1 MSVRSGKKTSRYPL
15 DVYKGFRI
23 IKVKIIEYYRSSF
36 SSGYTNFPEKIET
49 HYTFCKEGEEKRP
62 SQDYNAW
69 ADNKKEC
76 IECIDKFLAD
86 NTLYFTE
93 EELQKYVHG
102 PNHKNGYGFNRQSI
116 TKLFNDWKKADKR
129 IKILYEDRLTDANF
143 HSFCG
148 FLCANDVEGAQK
160 WIEEE
165 FAYREKF
172 EVYTKSPKTRIKDP
186 KALEEGIN
194 KAISDYLVKQGI
206 KGTSVQVRFC
216 ENW

>member
-1 MSVRSGKKTSRYPL
+1 MSVRSGRKTSRYPL

-23 IKVKIIEYYRSSF
+23 IKVKVIEYYRSSF
-36 SSGYTNFPEKIET
+36 SSGYTNIPEKIET

-102 PNHKNGYGFNRQSI
+102 PNHKNDYAFNRQSI

-129 IKILYEDRLTDANF
+129 TKILYEDRLTDANF
-143 HSFCG
+143 HSACSYLSECDYEG
-148 FLCANDVEGAQK
+148 FENFVAKDCK
-160 WIEEE
+160 
-165 FAYREKF
+165 FHEKF
-172 EVYTKSPKTRIKDP
+172 EIYTHTMRKAIKDP
-186 KALEEGIN
+186 KRFEEGLAKVI
-194 KAISDYLVKQGI
+194 ADYIESQGVKD
-206 KGTSVQVRFC
+206 TSVDVNFI

>member
-1 MSVRSGKKTSRYPL
+1 MSVRSGRTTKRTPL

-23 IKVKIIEYYRSSF
+23 IQVIEIEYYYSHF
-36 SSGYTNFPEKIET
+36 THNYTNLVNKREG
-49 HYTFCKEGEEKRP
+49 HYTFCKDGEEKRP

-69 ADNKKEC
+69 AETKKEC
-76 IECIDKFLAD
+76 MECIDKFLAD
-86 NTLYFTE
+86 NTLYFTNE
-93 EELQKYVHG
+93 EREKYIYK
-102 PNHKNGYGFNRQSI
+102 PNRKNSWGFNRETI
-116 TKLFNDWKKADKR
+116 TKLFNAWKKADKR
-129 IKILYEDRLTDANF
+129 IKRLYEDRLTDANY

-148 FLCANDVEGAQK
+148 LLCENDVEGAQK
-160 WIEEE
+160 WIEKE

-172 EVYTKSPKTRIKDP
+172 EVYTKSPKARIKDP

-206 KGTSVQVRFC
+206 KDTSVEARYI